1 MSRWPRILLWL
12 LLVKV
17 VYLAA
22 VSGALRLW
30 GNMDVGMFQAVMQ
43 RWPREGGPV
52 FASHFATWD
61 GAHYLYLSEI
71 GYARGVNSCAFYPLW
86 PLLMR
91 GGAVLTG
98 GSHLVAG
105 MILANVFSLAAW
117 TLLYGLVARR
127 FGEGAA
133 RWTLVLLIAFPG
145 TLFAQF
151 LYSEPVFLLLVALL
165 WWGLEHGRQ
174 GWAAMAAVLLP
185 LARPTGVFALL
196 PIGWHLLREKP
207 PAWVARTLVQVAW
220 LRKLLWPADP
230 AGHEIGDRAAAGGVS
245 SDTSAVVPA
254 VAGADMAETG
264 TAKRDGSAASLTVSR
279 WAWGDYALLLGPLI
293 GWAAYLMLM
302 WHWTGNPFEG
312 FEAQKHW
319 QVHSITNL
327 VNVPKFVLALFTPD
341 EWHAFR
347 GSLLDRSLFVLLL
360 YTFPVQWRLGKDL
373 LVWTYVLGILP
384 AMSGTFTS
392 FTRYAATVFPQFIA
406 LAVFLSPEGREVRGN
421 GAASASPSSP
431 ASRPLTLRALARW
444 GLVAGFATLHLVLL
458 WRFVNFRWAG

>member
-1 MSRWPRILLWL
+1 MSRWSRILLWL
-12 LLVKV
+12 LLVKL
-17 VYLAA
+17 VYLGA
-22 VSGALRLW
+22 VYGALRLW
-30 GNMDVGMFQAVMQ
+30 GNMDVATFQSVM
-43 RWPREGGPV
+43 RHWPREGGPV

-91 GGAVLTG
+91 GSSVLTR

-117 TLLYGLVARR
+117 ALLYGLVARR
-127 FGEGAA
+127 FGEGTA

-165 WWGLEHGRQ
+165 WWGLERGRH
-174 GWAAMAAVLLP
+174 GWAATAAVLLP

-196 PIGWHLLREKP
+196 PIGWHLLRERP
-207 PAWVARTLVQVAW
+207 PAWVARPLSQVAW
-220 LRKLLWPADP
+220 LRKLLWPADR
-230 AGHEIGDRAAAGGVS
+230 ARHDTGDGGAAGGVS
-245 SDTSAVVPA
+245 SDASAMALA
-254 VAGADMAETG
+254 VSGADMAETG
-264 TAKRDGSAASLTVSR
+264 MAKRGGSEVSLPAAR
-279 WAWGDYALLLGPLI
+279 WAWRDYALLFGPLV
-293 GWAAYLMLM
+293 GWTAYLMLM
-302 WHWTGNPFEG
+302 WRWTGNPFEG

-319 QVHSITNL
+319 QVHSFTNL
-327 VNVPKFVLALFTPD
+327 VNLPKFVLALFTPN

-347 GSLLDRSLFVLLL
+347 GSLLDRCLFILLL
-360 YTFPVQWRLGKDL
+360 YTLPVQWRLGKDL

-384 AMSGTFTS
+384 AMSGMFTS

-406 LAVFLSPEGREVRGN
+406 LAVFLGPMGREAGDSGA
-421 GAASASPSSP
+421 GAARRWSL
-431 ASRPLTLRALARW
+431 RTLLRW
-444 GLVAGFATLHLVLL
+444 GLVAGFATLHIVLL